1 MKSKDI
7 NEILRETGAI
17 MEGHFKLTSGMHSPL
32 YVEKFNVLQYPKYTE
47 EISKNMATFF
57 KDKDIETVVGPMTGG
72 ILLAHEVGKTLGA
85 RSIFTERVNG
95 KMTFRRGFS
104 LKKGEKII
112 IVEDIVTTGG
122 SIKEVIEVVK
132 SYEADIIGIVMIVD
146 RSANKLDFDGIP
158 YFSLLKLEVEK
169 YDESICPLC
178 TNNIPLTK
186 RGSTGK

>member
-1 MKSKDI
+1 MKNKDI
-7 NEILRETGAI
+7 IEILRETGAI
-17 MEGHFKLTSGMHSPL
+17 MEGHFKLTSGMHSSL

-47 EISKNMATFF
+47 EISKKMATFF

-104 LKKGEKII
+104 LNKGEKII

-146 RSANKLDFDGIP
+146 RSSNKLDFDGIP

-178 TNNIPLTK
+178 KKNIPLTK

>member
-7 NEILRETGAI
+7 TEILRETSAI

-47 EISKNMATFF
+47 EISKKMATFF

-95 KMTFRRGFS
+95 KMTFRRDFS

-146 RSANKLDFDGIP
+146 RSSNKLDFDGIP

-178 TNNIPLTK
+178 KKNIPLTK